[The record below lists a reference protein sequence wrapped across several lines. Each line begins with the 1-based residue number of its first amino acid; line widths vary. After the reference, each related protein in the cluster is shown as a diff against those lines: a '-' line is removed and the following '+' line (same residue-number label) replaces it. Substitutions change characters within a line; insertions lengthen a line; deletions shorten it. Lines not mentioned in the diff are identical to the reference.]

1 MIKWHDIRI
10 WKWVIVVTVVF
21 VAAFTM
27 SGCKSKEYVNVPEY
41 HTEYVRKTDT
51 IFKLDSVYVKDSVY
65 VYRNG
70 DTVTISKA
78 TYRDRWHNI
87 YKVRTDTIIKNDSIP
102 YPVAKELTS
111 GERRM
116 MALGRIF
123 IIFMVSVLFL
133 LAYLSIRRIKT
144 YED

>member
-10 WKWVIVVTVVF
+10 WKWVIVVTVVL

-70 DTVTISKA
+70 DTVTISKVA
-78 TYRDRWHNI
+78 YRDRWCNI
-87 YKVRTDTIIKNDSIP
+87 YKVKTDTIIKNDSIP
-102 YPVAKELTS
+102 YPVGRELTS

-116 MALGRIF
+116 MELGRYSLFFLVAAVI
-123 IIFMVSVLFL
+123 LLAFL
-133 LAYLSIRRIKT
+133 LYHKKT
-144 YED
+144 C